1 MEYVL
6 TTRGLCK
13 NYRNCKALNGLT
25 MHVPRGSIYGFVG
38 RNGAGKTTLI
48 RLICGLQAPS
58 HGSYTLYGA
67 RNTMPGIY
75 RARRRMGAVVETP
88 SIYLDMSAEDNL
100 KQQYRVLG
108 IPGFDGVK
116 ELLQLVGLADTGK
129 KTARHFSLGMRQRLG
144 IAVALAGD
152 PDFLVLDE
160 PANGL
165 DPQGIIEMRELILR
179 LNRERQI
186 TVLISSHILDEL
198 SRLATHYGF
207 IDGGRMLR
215 EISAEQ
221 LEEACRK
228 CLRVEV
234 SDTSLLARA
243 LDGMQLEY
251 KILSDT
257 IADVF
262 AKLSIS
268 ELDRALEAQGC
279 ELISMRERSESLE
292 SYYVNLVG
300 GASHV

>member
-13 NYRNCKALNGLT
+13 TYRNCKALNGLS

-58 HGSYTLYGA
+58 HGSYTLYGV

-75 RARRRMGAVVETP
+75 RARRRMGSVVETP
-88 SIYLDMSAEDNL
+88 SIYLDMSAEDNI

-108 IPGFDGVK
+108 IPSFDGVD
-116 ELLQLVGLADTGK
+116 ELLQLVGLADAGK

-207 IDGGRMLR
+207 IDNGRMLR

-257 IADVF
+257 TADIF

-268 ELDRALEAQGC
+268 ELDRTLEAQGG
-279 ELISMRERSESLE
+279 ELISMQERSESLE

-300 GASHV
+300 GANHG

>member
-13 NYRNCKALNGLT
+13 NYRNCKALNGLS

-48 RLICGLQAPS
+48 RLICGLQSPS
-58 HGSYTLYGA
+58 HGSYTLYGI

-75 RARRRMGAVVETP
+75 RARRRMGSVVETP
-88 SIYLDMSAEDNL
+88 SIYLDMSAEDNI

-108 IPGFDGVK
+108 IPSFDGVD
-116 ELLQLVGLADTGK
+116 ELLQLVGLADAGK

-144 IAVALAGD
+144 IAAALAGD

-207 IDGGRMLR
+207 IDNGRMLR

-257 IADVF
+257 TADIF

-268 ELDRALEAQGC
+268 ELDRALEAQGG
-279 ELISMRERSESLE
+279 ELISMQERSESLE
-292 SYYVNLVG
+292 SYYVNLLG
-300 GASHV
+300 GANHG

>member
-13 NYRNCKALNGLT
+13 NYRNCKALNGLS

-58 HGSYTLYGA
+58 HGSYTLYGV

-75 RARRRMGAVVETP
+75 RARRRMGSVVETP
-88 SIYLDMSAEDNL
+88 SIYLDMSAEDNI

-108 IPGFDGVK
+108 IPSFDGVD
-116 ELLQLVGLADTGK
+116 ELLQLVGLADAGK

-207 IDGGRMLR
+207 IDNGRMLR

-243 LDGMQLEY
+243 LDGMHLEY
-251 KILSDT
+251 KVLSDT
-257 IADVF
+257 TADIF
-262 AKLSIS
+262 AKISIS
-268 ELDRALEAQGC
+268 ELNRALAAQGC
-279 ELISMRERSESLE
+279 ELISLQEKSESLE

-300 GASHV
+300 GAFHA